1 MSLAWFKGTI
11 TEEEM
16 ADEHPLELERIK
28 KQKAEEREKSS
39 EQQKPEDE

>member
-16 ADEHPLELERIK
+16 VEEHPLELERIK
-28 KQKAEEREKSS
+28 KQQAEERRKSEEES
-39 EQQKPEDE
+39 DQK